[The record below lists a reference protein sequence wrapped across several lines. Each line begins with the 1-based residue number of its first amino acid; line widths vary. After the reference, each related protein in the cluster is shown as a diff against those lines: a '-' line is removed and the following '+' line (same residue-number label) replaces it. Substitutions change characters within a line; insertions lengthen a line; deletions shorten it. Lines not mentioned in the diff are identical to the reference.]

1 MSYLGGVNG
10 LNLAENR
17 IEYILLQPEIF
28 SQRTS
33 GLSQKLQLNGFKGG
47 EPLEKKFTRS

>member
-28 SQRTS
+28 SQRTVL
-33 GLSQKLQLNGFKGG
+33 GPFAKVTVK
-47 EPLEKKFTRS
+47 